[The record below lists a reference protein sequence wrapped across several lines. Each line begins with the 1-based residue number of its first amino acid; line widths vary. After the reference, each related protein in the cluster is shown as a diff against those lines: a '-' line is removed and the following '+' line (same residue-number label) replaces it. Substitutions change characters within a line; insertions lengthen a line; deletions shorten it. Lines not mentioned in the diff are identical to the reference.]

1 MKKIFILSLWCW
13 LSLQLQARE
22 GYIFQ
27 QISQYPIES
36 FENLDVFVPKSK
48 TNYPEVNRLLKRY
61 DVMALNDEVLQQI
74 RSGSMNLLRV
84 PIQINGQTKQLLL
97 IRNRQIGN
105 DIQYT
110 YQVQARERIPFEYSG
125 GDFFH
130 GIIEGESHSLVSLSF
145 FEEEIAGMICMP
157 DGNYTL
163 GRTILLDTKCKEMI
177 LYSDMA
183 LNDPYPSSC
192 GTELLPE
199 RIRPES
205 MMSNVPVETITVNCV
220 KFYLECDQKVY
231 TDFGSNLT
239 NATNYATGLFNNVST
254 LYLNDSVSTAIAQIN
269 IWTVADPYIN
279 DNTTLDALNTFSA
292 EMDANGFNGDLAHLL
307 SRRSLGGGIAWL
319 DVLCDIDY
327 YRCAVSASLSMTITP
342 LPTYSWN
349 SEVIT
354 HEMGHNI
361 ASRHTHACAW
371 NGNNTRIDN
380 CGGNAGYT
388 EGSCNSNPPNPVKG
402 TIMSYC
408 HLVGGVGIDLA
419 LGFGPQPG
427 ALIRSKV
434 NAAGCLTNCPTCPGN
449 VSITGNY
456 STALTESSSA
466 ITSTGQTTIVS
477 TATVKLD
484 ADPNSGY
491 ILLSAANTSSFVLS
505 APSTTSAYFIAQA
518 YDGCNL
524 GSPSRPASES
534 GQDELISHAQS
545 DWKVYPNPS
554 QGMVYI
560 EHPIEQESDLNIQL
574 LSMDGK
580 VIYQEM
586 VSNYQGHHALQLN
599 KLPLGVYLL
608 RLQSENETVN
618 IPIRLQN

>member
-1 MKKIFILSLWCW
+1 MKKIFLLSLWCW
-13 LSLQLQARE
+13 LTLHLQARE
-22 GYIFQ
+22 GYIYQ
-27 QISQYPIES
+27 QISQNPIES
-36 FENLDVFVPKSK
+36 FETLDLFIPK
-48 TNYPEVNRLLKRY
+48 TETAYPEIKRLLKRY
-61 DVMALNDEVLQQI
+61 DVMGLKPEVLHQI
-74 RSGSMNLLRV
+74 QSGSMNLLRV
-84 PIQINGQTKQLLL
+84 PIQINGQQKHLLL
-97 IRNRQIGN
+97 MRNRQIGQ
-105 DIQYT
+105 DIQFT
-110 YQVQARERIPFEYSG
+110 YQAQARERIPFEYSG
-125 GDFFH
+125 GQFFH
-130 GIIEGESHSLVSLSF
+130 GIVEGENHSLVSVSF
-145 FEEEIAGMICMP
+145 FEEEIAGMICLS

-163 GRTILLDTKCKEMI
+163 GRTILLDQQCKEMI

-183 LNDPYPSSC
+183 LHEPYPSSC
-192 GTELLPE
+192 GAELLPE

-205 MMSNVPVETITVNCV
+205 MMSSIQVETITVNCV

-269 IWTVADPYIN
+269 VWTIADPYIN

-327 YRCAVSASLSMTITP
+327 YRCGVSASLSTTITP

-388 EGSCNSNPPNPVKG
+388 EGNCNSNPPNPVKG

-434 NAAGCLTNCPTCPGN
+434 NAAGCLTSCPTCPGN

-524 GSPSRPASES
+524 GAPARPASES
-534 GQDELISHAQS
+534 GQEELMSQMQNN
-545 DWKVYPNPS
+545 WKVYPNPS
-554 QGMVYI
+554 LGMVYI
-560 EHPIEQESDLNIQL
+560 DHPIEQVEELNIQL

-580 VIYQEM
+580 VIYQEI
-586 VSNYQGHHALQLN
+586 VSNYQGHHALQLS

-608 RLQSENETVN
+608 RLQSAHETIH

>member
-1 MKKIFILSLWCW
+1 MKNIFLLSLWS
-13 LSLQLQARE
+13 LLALQLQARE
-22 GYIFQ
+22 GYIYQ

-36 FENLDVFVPKSK
+36 FETLDLFTPK
-48 TNYPEVNRLLKRY
+48 TETAYPVIKHLLKRY
-61 DVMALNDEVLQQI
+61 DVMGLKPDVLHQI
-74 RSGSMNLLRV
+74 QSGSMNLLRV
-84 PIQINGQTKQLLL
+84 PIRINGQQKHLLL
-97 IRNRQIGN
+97 MRNRQIGQ

-110 YQVQARERIPFEYSG
+110 YLAHARERNPFVYSG
-125 GDFFH
+125 GQFFH
-130 GIIEGESHSLVSLSF
+130 GILEGENHSLVSVSF
-145 FEEEIAGMICMP
+145 FEEEVTGMICLP

-163 GRTILLDTKCKEMI
+163 GRTILLDEQCKEMI

-183 LNDPYPSSC
+183 LHEPYPSSC
-192 GTELLPE
+192 GAELLPE

-205 MMSNVPVETITVNCV
+205 MMSSIPVETITVNCV

-269 IWTVADPYIN
+269 IWTIADPYIN

-327 YRCAVSASLSMTITP
+327 YRCGVSASLSTTITP

-380 CGGNAGYT
+380 CGGNAGYS
-388 EGSCNSNPPNPVKG
+388 EGNCNSNPPNPVKG

-434 NAAGCLTNCPTCPGN
+434 NAAGCLTSCPTCPGN
-449 VSITGNY
+449 VSITGNF

-491 ILLSAANTSSFVLS
+491 ILLSAANTGSFVLS
-505 APSTTSAYFIAQA
+505 APSTNSAYFIAQA

-524 GSPSRPASES
+524 GAPARPATES
-534 GQDELISHAQS
+534 VQEELISQTRH

-560 EHPIEQESDLNIQL
+560 DHPIEQVDELKIQL

-586 VSNYQGHHALQLN
+586 VSNYTGHHALQLN

-608 RLQSENETVN
+608 RLQSAHETIH